1 MAGLRRE
8 NWRYRNTIEYN
19 DFRKVDK
26 IMEKELKN
34 PNKELEEQE
43 TQELDLGA
51 LEQVTGGSLKDVVY
65 TPTVD
70 ISEDTKSKI

>member
-8 NWRYRNTIEYN
+8 NWRYRNTIGYN

-34 PNKELEEQE
+34 PDKELEEQE

>member
-8 NWRYRNTIEYN
+8 NWRYRNTIGYN

>member
-1 MAGLRRE
+1 MAGLWRE
-8 NWRYRNTIEYN
+8 NWRYRNTIGYN